1 MPKDDKKDR
10 ILKLAQNEV
19 EKGNIS
25 VIEGFRNT
33 VIELENE
40 FR

>member
-1 MPKDDKKDR
+1 MPKDDKKEK
-10 ILKLAQNEV
+10 ILKLVQNEDK
-19 EKGNIS
+19 KGNIS

-33 VIELENE
+33 VIDLENE